1 MSKVPL
7 TARGAEKLRAE
18 LEQLKRIQRPKIIE
32 AIAEAR
38 AHGDLKENAEYHA
51 ARERQSF
58 CEGRIKDIEGK
69 LSNAQVIDLTDEHT
83 KAQAKGKVVFGAT
96 VDVLDLDNDAEH
108 TFQIVGP
115 DEADS
120 KLGMIS
126 ISAPMARALV
136 GKSKGDVATFQAP
149 GGLREF
155 EILEVRY
162 V

>member
-1 MSKVPL
+1 MTKVPL

-18 LEQLKRIQRPKIIE
+18 LEHLTRIERPKIIE

-58 CEGRIKDIEGK
+58 VEGRIKDIGGK
-69 LSNAQVIDLTDEHT
+69 LSNVHIIDVTAVATH
-83 KAQAKGKVVFGAT
+83 GKVVFGAT
-96 VDVLDLDNDAEH
+96 VDVLELDKDVEH
-108 TFQIVGP
+108 SFQIVGE

-126 ISAPMARALV
+126 VSSPIARALI
-136 GKSKGDVATFQAP
+136 GKAEGDVASVQAP

-155 EILEVRY
+155 EILAVRY
-162 V
+162 I